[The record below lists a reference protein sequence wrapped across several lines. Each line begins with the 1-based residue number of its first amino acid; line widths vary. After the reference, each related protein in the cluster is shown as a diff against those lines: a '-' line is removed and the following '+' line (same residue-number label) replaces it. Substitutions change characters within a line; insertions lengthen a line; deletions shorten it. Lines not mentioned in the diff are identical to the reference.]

1 MFKPLLRTLPTLS
14 GNFSLVCKLN
24 DFIQTSSKE
33 YEVYVRD
40 ASLMPLQNNV
50 FNKDIKVNLAK
61 DQYEYVIKK
70 FYNGYLNIFYK
81 DNYPYN
87 KNDYMEF
94 DQYEVNHLNDSRNKD
109 YEFGLKRV
117 YHSQN
122 GYQFCFYAP
131 FYIDD
136 INDMPDYFYIVIKLN
151 NTLEKKIKVMIDK
164 KYQSNYLKIM
174 LDKYVRQIDDN
185 VIFCLPDSKQATY
198 FGIDVKNGGL
208 VKYIDNVFGN
218 LYNNQNT
225 INNFDYTICNGFE
238 RHELIMKQII
248 PISFMFNLNDFLN
261 YHELEFFRFSTI
273 NVSGFY
279 YKNDHKIDFYDFD
292 IDYTELYAKY
302 LKYDELSGKYSIDYG
317 YDDKGNKINVM
328 NVSAPSLNE
337 AKYTKYR
344 FTNKI
349 TPIYCRFKLLQSSD
363 QNPYVINM
371 SYGFS
376 KLQNP
381 NLRYGEF
388 PTIFKDIFPI
398 SIVKNNNMILP
409 INENKHKYYTDETN
423 LNNYTTLMSNF
434 YASWYTIFDERD
446 NIFQN
451 SQYWSNV
458 ENGYSYYKGILYN
471 LSNDNIMIDNID
483 KFGVFL
489 NINMNYISNN
499 SALDD
504 IVVGK
509 YILANKEY
517 PNSIQIQEFDK
528 NMSEA
533 KNSKF
538 ELETNL
544 NYNPNYL
551 EVDENMKPKIYY
563 SLTFTIDSSS
573 RTVGNI
579 NKNMPNNLNYIE
591 YKVKPYNITWN
602 SNVYKLNSKVSSYLL
617 YNEKMKKDYYG
628 TFVLDKE
635 YYDKNIYYDFDIV
648 KKILK
653 ETLGP
658 EIFDFSFEEEFDV
671 LKIKGYELLDIY
683 NTINLYEKT
692 IDNQYKV
699 ILENEDINECYDSIQ
714 HPWYLTTQFAT
725 EKIKINTLYDNL
737 NNNVNYYSDFR
748 IFEYRN
754 FIGQSEL
761 FYLLENTR
769 IEKCVWPVK
778 LLFDDDLIHLL
789 SDHIKEDDEHYAILK
804 SFYDNIMLAYER
816 NSSNSM
822 KNNYI
827 EFNNAP
833 ILPLVIAKLIELQ
846 KYNYHPY
853 NNENV
858 KITSYFYK
866 DTSNKDNN
874 IYVDTYN
881 LNKYI
886 VLYNSVNID
895 NQIEYFK
902 SNAEDAKNLNKYIK
916 QFNINRKVGKINTII
931 YDEEDHYERKEF
943 YAKIIN
949 RQHIEQYANK
959 LINNENIFENDLKI
973 KSVRLLDILYVKERA
988 WVIDNGILSIKDRYI
1003 SLYKYLMNLYNS
1015 LDEDMIDSSIYDN
1028 LMMILSLYKAN
1039 NDMNKPNAVIDYTYE
1054 NKYLLKIISKD
1065 RNINGLFNLSLGKN
1079 NNIELDIVFKKIFV
1093 KLNDSL
1099 LKVLNDDRCYLY
1111 LYIVEQSKENTQL
1124 WPIHKANEEYNQDYE
1139 IKDINDFLNP
1149 IFSNVIMNDEDVNLV
1164 KSMISNNKI
1173 KDNKIITSDDNFFKE
1188 VNVDY
1193 YVATKCSIDIINNE
1207 LDKFDIYRIPND
1219 ATLSEIYNNG
1229 VLKLK
1234 EYLIENDNEI
1244 YYYEEFIPSLGITLY
1259 SIYNINHV
1267 DFKPY
1272 LYNDSNLNVEYD
1284 SNSYL
1289 NIVDI
1294 DGSTYGFYFLNI
1306 TLDNTNNSFNINNS
1320 FDIST
1325 SFMTIDEKEI
1335 TNEYVKSIFHIIQPF
1350 IKFNIFK
1357 DFASKIKNIMVFP
1370 LENEIYLNYAS
1381 GKINKDDEY
1390 KYAML
1395 KESDDDSIYDSIVKY
1410 PNERRLKLTRYFG
1423 YISPIIQSK
1432 SLIHNVWQNKYIY
1445 KRNNINVSKFNIL
1458 YKDSINIYKYS
1469 PVYIS
1474 EGYDEIYAKDN
1485 SYHFESQYEYKHF
1498 NDNMMYNLQET
1509 IIVSLP
1515 DIVEY
1520 NDLVNTYETQE
1531 YTLKIFTNYLNKI
1544 LNTKLNINI
1553 ILFLFN
1559 KYDVN
1564 YISVPYKLNSSKSKR
1579 LYKISYKFTLK

>member
-24 DFIQTSSKE
+24 DFIQASSKE

-109 YEFGLKRV
+109 YELGLKRV
-117 YHSQN
+117 YYSQN

-151 NTLEKKIKVMIDK
+151 NTLEKKIKVMINK
-164 KYQSNYLKIM
+164 KHQSNYLKIM
-174 LDKYVRQIDDN
+174 LDKYVKQIDNN

-218 LYNNQNT
+218 LYNSQNT
-225 INNFDYTICNGFE
+225 INNFDYTICSGFE

-273 NVSGFY
+273 NISGFY
-279 YKNDHKIDFYDFD
+279 YKGDQKIDFYDFD

-302 LKYDELSGKYSIDYG
+302 LKYDELSGKYLIDYG
-317 YDDKGNKINVM
+317 YDSNGNKINVM

-363 QNPYVINM
+363 QNPYIINM

-409 INENKHKYYTDETN
+409 INENKYKYYTDETN
-423 LNNYTTLMSNF
+423 MNNYVTLMSNF
-434 YASWYTIFDERD
+434 YASWYNIFDERD
-446 NIFQN
+446 NIFGN
-451 SQYWSNV
+451 SKYWSDID
-458 ENGYSYYKGILYN
+458 NGYAYYKGILYN
-471 LSNDNIMIDNID
+471 LSEGNIGRNDID
-483 KFGVFL
+483 KFGIFL

-499 SALDD
+499 SALND

-517 PNSIQIQEFDK
+517 PNSVQICEFDK
-528 NMSEA
+528 NMSVS
-533 KNSKF
+533 KTSKF
-538 ELETNL
+538 ELSTKL
-544 NYNPNYL
+544 NKGVYV
-551 EVDENMKPKIYY
+551 EIDENMNPKMYY
-563 SLTFTIDSSS
+563 SLTFTIDSTSK
-573 RTVGNI
+573 TVTNI
-579 NKNMPNNLNYIE
+579 NKNIPNNLNYIE
-591 YKVKPYNITWN
+591 YKVKPYSIDWN
-602 SNVYKLNSKVSSYLL
+602 SNVYKLDSKLSSYLL
-617 YNEKMKKDYYG
+617 YNEKMKKDPYG
-628 TFVLDKE
+628 TFILDKE
-635 YYDKNIYYDFDIV
+635 YYDKNIYYDFDVV
-648 KKILK
+648 KKLLK
-653 ETLGP
+653 DILGP
-658 EIFDFSFEEEFDV
+658 IIFDFSFEEEFDIM
-671 LKIKGYELLDIY
+671 KIKGYELLDIY
-683 NTINLYEKT
+683 NTINLYEK
-692 IDNQYKV
+692 ISDDHYRV
-699 ILENEDINECYDSIQ
+699 ILDNEDISESYDSYQ

-725 EKIKINTLYDNL
+725 EKIKIDSLYDNL
-737 NNNVNYYSDFR
+737 SSSINYYSDFR
-748 IFEYRN
+748 IFETRN

-761 FYLLENTR
+761 FYFLENR
-769 IEKCVWPVK
+769 RLEKCVWPVR

-789 SDHIKEDDEHYAILK
+789 EDLINPEDGIESAFLQRIKRE
-804 SFYDNIMLAYER
+804 YER
-816 NSSNSM
+816 RSSNSM
-822 KNNYI
+822 GNNYI
-827 EFNNAP
+827 EFDNAP
-833 ILPLVIAKLIELQ
+833 VLPLVIKDIVKLQ

-853 NNENV
+853 NDENV
-858 KITSYFYK
+858 KITNYFYK

-886 VLYNSVNID
+886 VLYNSINVD
-895 NQIEYFK
+895 DQIEYIK
-902 SNAEDAKNLNKYIK
+902 SSAEDVASLNRFIK
-916 QFNINRKVGKINTII
+916 QLNALKKVGKINSII
-931 YDEEDHYERKEF
+931 YKNQNDHYEHKEF
-943 YAKIIN
+943 YSKIIN
-949 RQHIEQYANK
+949 RQHIEQYIKK
-959 LINNENIFENDLKI
+959 LIKNENIFDDDSEI
-973 KSVRLLDILYVKERA
+973 KHRRLLDVLYVKERA
-988 WVIDNGILSIKDRYI
+988 WVINDNKISIKDRYI
-1003 SLYKYLMNLYNS
+1003 SLYKYLLNLYNS
-1015 LDEDMIDSSIYDN
+1015 LDDIELDSSDYDN
-1028 LMMILSLYKAN
+1028 LIMLLALYKARNEN
-1039 NDMNKPNAVIDYTYE
+1039 NDYTYE
-1054 NKYLLKIISKD
+1054 NKYLLKVISKN
-1065 RNINGLFNLSLGKN
+1065 RNIDGLFTLSLSKDN
-1079 NNIELDIVFKKIFV
+1079 LIELDLVFKKTFI
-1093 KLNDSL
+1093 KLNDDL
-1099 LKVLNDDRCYLY
+1099 LKVLKNDKCYLY
-1111 LYIVEQSKENTQL
+1111 LYSIAQSKENYQT
-1124 WPIHKANEEYNQDYE
+1124 WKVHKMNDENNSDYE
-1139 IKDINDFLNP
+1139 IKEIDDFLNP
-1149 IFSNVIMNDEDVNLV
+1149 IFSNVIMNDDDVELV
-1164 KSMISNNKI
+1164 KSMIDNNKI
-1173 KDNKIITSDDNFFKE
+1173 KDNQIMSNEDNFFKE
-1188 VNVDY
+1188 INVDY
-1193 YVATKCSIDIINNE
+1193 YASTKCSLERINTE
-1207 LDKFDIYRIPND
+1207 LDKFNIYRIPNN
-1219 ATLSEIYNNG
+1219 ATSSDIYNAI
-1229 VLKLK
+1229 LKLK
-1234 EYLIENDNEI
+1234 EYLIENNNEK
-1244 YYYEEFIPSLGITLY
+1244 YYYEEFIQSLGVSLY
-1259 SIYNINHV
+1259 SIYDINHV
-1267 DFKPY
+1267 DFKRY
-1272 LYNDSNLNVEYD
+1272 ENDNLDVEYD
-1284 SNSYL
+1284 EKTNL
-1289 NIVDI
+1289 NIVH
-1294 DGSTYGFYFLNI
+1294 TNNHNYGFYLLNI

-1325 SFMTIDEKEI
+1325 SFMTINGKDI
-1335 TNEYVKSIFHIIQPF
+1335 DNEYVKSIFHIIQPF

-1357 DFASKIKNIMVFP
+1357 DFASKIKNVILFP
-1370 LENEIYLNYAS
+1370 LEQEMNINYMS

-1390 KYAML
+1390 KYIML
-1395 KESDDDSIYDSIVKY
+1395 KDSDDDTIYDSIVKY
-1410 PNERRLKLTRYFG
+1410 PNEKRLKLIRYFG
-1423 YISPIIQSK
+1423 FISPIMQKK
-1432 SLIHNVWQNKYIY
+1432 SIIDNVWQNKYIY
-1445 KRNNINVSKFNIL
+1445 KNDNINVNKYNIL

-1469 PVYIS
+1469 PIYVS
-1474 EGYDEIYAKDN
+1474 DGYDEIFNKDISN
-1485 SYHFESQYEYKHF
+1485 HFESQYEYKHF
-1498 NDNMMYNLQET
+1498 NDNLMYNLQET

-1515 DIVEY
+1515 DIIEY
-1520 NDLVNTYETQE
+1520 DDLVNTYETEE

-1559 KYDVN
+1559 KYDIN
-1564 YISVPYKLNSSKSKR
+1564 YTSVPYKLNSSKSKR